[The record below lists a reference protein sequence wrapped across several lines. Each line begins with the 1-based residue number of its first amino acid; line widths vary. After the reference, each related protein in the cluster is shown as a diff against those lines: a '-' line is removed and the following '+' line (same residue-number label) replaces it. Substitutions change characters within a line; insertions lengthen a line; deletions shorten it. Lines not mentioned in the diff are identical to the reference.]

1 MHKWL
6 VPAVLALSIGSA
18 TDVLAQSRNLT
29 GPKELPP
36 ASFKGQQFVDSRGC
50 VFMRAGLGGQ
60 VNWVARISRDRKQ
73 LCGQLPT
80 FGANQVKVDDGPLP
94 PKGIGE
100 AEPQIAAR
108 PPAPAP
114 TVLSAKPSPADAPSA
129 TRPMSVQIAPPVV
142 TSAPPKP
149 VAVKPVAVQ
158 SVPPK
163 VAAAKP
169 KVVVPRPDQ
178 NASQVPPVAMPPG
191 YRRVDPGGRMNT
203 LSGVGGGAGLASA
216 GSDLDAGNA
225 CATDRCAA
233 PQCAGGARD
242 ARPTGSRTAC
252 QRQSATATG
261 RSGKAQGHGAGAL
274 CASGQLRRGGQCGA
288 RHPPVASAWPAGG
301 EIAPAQRGAAI
312 AGGAGRAFRI
322 LGRSPASPA
331 RRARSRVPRRLSA
344 LNQGASRKRCRYL
357 AARPNRHRSSKDQRC
372 GPSWDRPQ
380 AALHDFR
387 PSGQ

>member
-163 VAAAKP
+163 LAAAKP

-178 NASQVPPVAMPPG
+178 NASQVPPVAMPLG

-203 LSGVGGGAGLASA
+203 LSGVGGAQGWQAQDQIWTRETPARLIDAPRRNAQVVQEMPAQQAAEPRASVKA
-216 GSDLDAGNA
+216 QPPQAAAAKPKATGQGRYVQVGSYAEAGNA
-225 CATDRCAA
+225 GRAIRQLQALGLPVAKSPLRSGGRQLQVVLAGPFASSAEAQQALRAA
-233 PQCAGGARD
+233 RGAGFRD
-242 ARPTGSRTAC
+242 AY
-252 QRQSATATG
+252 
-261 RSGKAQGHGAGAL
+261 
-274 CASGQLRRGGQCGA
+274 LR
-288 RHPPVASAWPAGG
+288 
-301 EIAPAQRGAAI
+301 
-312 AGGAGRAFRI
+312 
-322 LGRSPASPA
+322 
-331 RRARSRVPRRLSA
+331 
-344 LNQGASRKRCRYL
+344 
-357 AARPNRHRSSKDQRC
+357 
-372 GPSWDRPQ
+372 
-380 AALHDFR
+380 
-387 PSGQ
+387 